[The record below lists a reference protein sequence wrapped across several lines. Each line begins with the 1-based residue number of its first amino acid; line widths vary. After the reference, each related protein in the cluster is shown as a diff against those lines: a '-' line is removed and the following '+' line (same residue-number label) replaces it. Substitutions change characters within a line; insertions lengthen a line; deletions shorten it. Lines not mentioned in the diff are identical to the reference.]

1 MTPAPAG
8 LPPSLADIPGGW
20 AVRDVPV
27 ALPGG
32 GERAFCLHLPADPDA
47 VLDEPGVLD
56 RCEADGSDPYWC
68 TLWPVAV
75 TLSETL
81 LRDPPPVPPSGE
93 PVRVLELGCGS
104 ALAGLALA
112 SAGCDV
118 TATDNQPRA
127 VALAAANAALNG
139 LPMGAELLD
148 WRRPPDGDW
157 PLVVGA
163 DLLYQRELHAPL
175 LDCLGRVLAEGGEAV
190 LSDAGRSPCSD
201 FLNRAADAGWR
212 VRMEDPDGRDLL
224 RPRVP
229 GHQILRLTRR

>member
-1 MTPAPAG
+1 MTAPPAG
-8 LPPSLADIPGGW
+8 LPSIPGGW
-20 AVRDVPV
+20 AERDVAVP
-27 ALPGG
+27 LPGG
-32 GERAFCLHLPADPDA
+32 GDRTFRLHLPADPDA

-75 TLSETL
+75 TLAGTL
-81 LRDPPPVPPSGE
+81 LRDPPPV
-93 PVRVLELGCGS
+93 VTRALELGCGS

-127 VALAAANAALNG
+127 VALAAANAALNS
-139 LPMGAELLD
+139 LPMTADLLD
-148 WRRPPDGDW
+148 WRRPPAGDW

-175 LDCLGRVLAEGGEAV
+175 LACLGRVLADGGEAV
-190 LSDAGRSPCSD
+190 LSDAGRSPCSE
-201 FLNRAADAGWR
+201 FLNLAADAGWR
-212 VRMEDPDGRDLL
+212 VRLEAPDGRELL

-229 GHQILRLTRR
+229 GHQILRLNRK

>member
-1 MTPAPAG
+1 MTAAPAG
-8 LPPSLADIPGGW
+8 LPDVPGGW
-20 AVRDVPV
+20 AVREVSVP
-27 ALPGG
+27 LPGG
-32 GERAFCLHLPADPDA
+32 GARVFRLHLPADPDA

-81 LRDPPPVPPSGE
+81 LRDPPAAGT
-93 PVRVLELGCGS
+93 RVLELGCGS

-127 VALAAANAALNG
+127 VALAAANATLNG
-139 LPMGAELLD
+139 LPMTAALLD
-148 WRRPPDGDW
+148 WRSPPAGDW
-157 PLVVGA
+157 PVVVGA
-163 DLLYQRELHAPL
+163 DLLYQRELHVPL
-175 LDCLGRVLAEGGEAV
+175 LACLGRVLAGGGEAV
-190 LSDAGRSPCSD
+190 LSDAGRSPCSN

-212 VRMEDPDGRDLL
+212 VRLEAPDGRELL

-229 GHQILRLTRR
+229 GHQILRLTRP